1 MSVSVEP
8 IVGPEKKYVRLL
20 VCHECRSVD
29 QVPDYSGPSQYDHY
43 LEYRASQHETNG
55 RRHKGILVK
64 VEDNHEV
71 INATIDEIEDAVRQ
85 SMPGAGQGLG
95 QVMYDLRDN
104 FQAEAMLCWKRHNR
118 RENCEDY
125 RADKMRLWLDT
136 KAERKEE
143 GLSVRRDDRPN
154 VWLCDHC
161 PVQSIVSQRQR
172 AAKGLYDK

>member
-1 MSVSVEP
+1 MSVRVDP
-8 IVGPEKKYVRLL
+8 IEGPAKVYVRLL
-20 VCHECRSVD
+20 ICHECRSVD
-29 QVPDYSGPSQYDHY
+29 QIPDYSGPVEYDHY
-43 LEYRASQHETNG
+43 LEYRARQHETNG

-64 VEDNHEV
+64 VEDSREI
-71 INATIDEIEDAVRQ
+71 INATIDELEEAVRQ
-85 SMPGAGQGLG
+85 HTPGAGEGFG
-95 QVMYDLRDN
+95 QALYDLRDN

-125 RADKMRLWLDT
+125 RHDNKRLWIDT

-161 PVQSIVSQRQR
+161 PVHSVVTQRQR
-172 AAKGLYDK
+172 KAAGQYDS